1 MERFVLAA
9 LLTLTFRLFFTLT
22 YAEENELDQE
32 NVHFHLSTD
41 KLRQQRFRKM
51 RDCCDLQK
59 AGAQVNQRGFHRVD
73 VHCPEVTNYLSNKVH
88 CSRHVYCDF
97 ETDGGGW
104 TVIQQRQDG
113 SVDFRQNWNSYK
125 MGFGN
130 DQEFWIGNDYLHQI
144 SLYRLRNA
152 GLQLR
157 IELIDTDGQLHVDEW
172 IGFYVSPEK
181 VNYLLLL
188 GIYRGTSKVD
198 NLLRNRGRPFATY
211 DRDQGVFA
219 NIKCAAYWQSAWWVH
234 PRCLS
239 EGGLNAPNYDH
250 QLNDQEAPHIEGIF
264 WRTKYGRV
272 RIAGSRMMVRPLGYR

>member
-1 MERFVLAA
+1 
-9 LLTLTFRLFFTLT
+9 
-22 YAEENELDQE
+22 
-32 NVHFHLSTD
+32 
-41 KLRQQRFRKM
+41 M

-59 AGAQVNQRGFHRVD
+59 AGAQVSVRGFHRVD
-73 VHCPEVTNYLSNKVH
+73 VHCPEETNYLSNKVH

-104 TVIQQRQDG
+104 TVGNEKRKLIVIGARTGTLQVIQQRRDG
-113 SVDFRQNWNSYK
+113 SMDFRQNWNSYK

-130 DQEFWIGNDYLHQI
+130 DQEFWIGNEYLHQI

-157 IELIDTDGQLHVDEW
+157 IELIDADGQLHVDEW

-181 VNYLLLL
+181 FNYLLLL

-219 NIKCAAYWQSAWWVH
+219 NIKCAAYWQTAWWVH

-239 EGGLNAPNYDH
+239 EGDLNAPNYDQ
-250 QLNDQEAPHIEGIF
+250 QLDDQEAVHIEGIF

-272 RIAGSRMMVRPLGYR
+272 RVAASRMMVRPLSYR